1 MRKEKI
7 NLYNLIRRHFWIQG
21 PVGLPLVGHIPFIDV
36 KNVGRSCKKLG
47 KKYGD
52 IFSIF
57 LGTKTVVVLN
67 SWPLIKEAFS
77 MKEFSGRPGMFSG
90 TFFQKGKTGESKK
103 RCIFLCPLLNFWS
116 LPIRSFH
123 FLFLVTF
130 GDADEGIKTQKYY
143 LIFVYI
149 LQGKMGKS
157 EKNKS
162 HV

>member
-1 MRKEKI
+1 M
-7 NLYNLIRRHFWIQG
+7 
-21 PVGLPLVGHIPFIDV
+21 PLVGHIPFIDV

-90 TFFQKGKTGESKK
+90 TFFQKGKTGKSKK
-103 RCIFLCPLLNFWS
+103 RFIFLRPLLNF
-116 LPIRSFH
+116 
-123 FLFLVTF
+123 
-130 GDADEGIKTQKYY
+130 
-143 LIFVYI
+143 
-149 LQGKMGKS
+149 
-157 EKNKS
+157 
-162 HV
+162 